1 MAFKIVMDR
10 YDSLALLLYV
20 YFFLTKARKKIKN
33 ASKMKNNKKILLKQ
47 IYVSLLYLLKLQG
60 ARTYFSLHFTVP

>member
-20 YFFLTKARKKIKN
+20 YFFLTKARKKITN
-33 ASKMKNNKKILLKQ
+33 ASIMKNNKKILLKQ